1 MIQTKARPRPRG
13 QVGATF
19 PAIVRPSGV
28 PHAPTPAPI
37 PEPEHHHLP
46 AWVRRAYAKA
56 GPILA
61 DLAGSLEGDAR
72 ERYMASINELTER
85 ISAGKFS
92 QAFQYPQLI
101 ESGLALYDGQRQQ
114 REAAERARKALDGA
128 RRSVGETLRDAGP
141 RLSSEASA
149 RLNKALRAASDQA
162 AIDAVAAEARGAMDS
177 AKALEERRREREIS
191 RTRTRIARTTPKN
204 AAAAD
209 GSETWQDVLRR
220 LQEQMSAEEV
230 TASSSS

>member
-1 MIQTKARPRPRG
+1 
-13 QVGATF
+13 
-19 PAIVRPSGV
+19 
-28 PHAPTPAPI
+28 
-37 PEPEHHHLP
+37 
-46 AWVRRAYAKA
+46 VRRAYAKA
-56 GPILA
+56 GPILG
-61 DLAGSLEGDAR
+61 DLAGNLEGEAR
-72 ERYMASINELTER
+72 EQYMTSITDLTAR

-101 ESGLALYDGQRQQ
+101 ESGLALYDQQ
-114 REAAERARKALDGA
+114 RKQSEASERARRVLDSA

-141 RLSSEASA
+141 RLSAEASS
-149 RLNKALRAASDQA
+149 RLNKALRSASDQA

-177 AKALEERRREREIS
+177 AKAIEERRREREIS

-220 LQEQMSAEEV
+220 LQEQMTAEGAHEAREARDVHEV
-230 TASSSS
+230 PTAG